1 MKQYD
6 YIICGGGMSGLS
18 LAYYLKKSK
27 LAAKSVLLIEPK
39 EKNTYDKTWAFW
51 EQSPGMF
58 EDIVCRKWDFVQLVD
73 AYGKAQKLDMGGYQ
87 YKLIRGADFYDSVV
101 AELKKHEGIE
111 WLKDSVRN
119 INENTDGAI
128 VETQTGEL
136 LKGSLVFDSTYKLD
150 LTLRYNHNLLQH
162 FKGYL
167 IQTEKPCFDPALPVM
182 MNFNIEQKGD
192 CRFIYILPFDEHKAL
207 VEYTLFSETLLAAD
221 EYDIELHKFITGQ
234 LGASGYKII
243 NEEVGAIPMSDV
255 ATDEYPSKHVVRIG
269 TSGGYT
275 NPATGYTFQNTQR
288 KLKKI
293 VETLEETG
301 SPKVKENWF
310 HKRFKFYSSVL
321 LNVLEQRRHPAAD
334 IFASLYSKNPP
345 ARVFRFLDGDTGLW
359 EELKFMNTVPK
370 VKFIIAVG
378 SVILRKINA
387 LFIGQPRP

>member
-6 YIICGGGMSGLS
+6 YIICGGGLSGLS

-27 LAAKSVLLIEPK
+27 LAAKSILLIEPK

-73 AYGKAQKLDMGGYQ
+73 AYGKAQKLDMGDYQ
-87 YKLIRGADFYDSVV
+87 YKLIRGADFYDFVV

-119 INENTDGAI
+119 IKEDTEGAI

-136 LKGSLVFDSTYKLD
+136 LKATYVFDSTYKLD

-167 IQTEKPCFDPALPVM
+167 IQTEKPCFDSALPVM

-207 VEYTLFSETLLAAD
+207 VEYTLFSETLLATD
-221 EYDIELHKFITGQ
+221 EYDTELDKFITGQ
-234 LGASGYKII
+234 LCTSYKII
-243 NEEVGAIPMSDV
+243 NEELGAIPMSDV
-255 ATDEYPSKHVVRIG
+255 DTEEYPSKHVVRIG

-275 NPATGYTFQNTQR
+275 NPSTGYTFQNTQR

-293 VETLEETG
+293 VETMEETG

-310 HKRFKFYSSVL
+310 HKRFKFYASVL

-345 ARVFRFLDGDTGLW
+345 ARVFSFLDGDTGLW

-370 VKFIIAVG
+370 VKFIIATG
-378 SVILRKINA
+378 AVILRKISA
-387 LFIGQPRP
+387 WFIGQPRP